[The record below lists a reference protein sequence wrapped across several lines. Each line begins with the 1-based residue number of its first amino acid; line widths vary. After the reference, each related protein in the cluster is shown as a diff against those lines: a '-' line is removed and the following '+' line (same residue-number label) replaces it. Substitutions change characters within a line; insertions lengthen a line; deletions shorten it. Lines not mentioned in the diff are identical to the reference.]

1 MARVR
6 VLPDEIV
13 RVDVTRSL
21 VSLIYPVCELLLITG
36 VCWMLI
42 GYLDR
47 DPQDSVQLR
56 NAVVGLWAALA
67 LWRFALPV
75 LRARKERVIVTDQR
89 VILRAQGIMGA
100 SESIPLRAVRHVG
113 RKRKNI
119 SLAVSGYQRPIML
132 INVAKAKH
140 VVASIE
146 EGMNQGRGYWG

>member
-1 MARVR
+1 M
-6 VLPDEIV
+6 
-13 RVDVTRSL
+13 
-21 VSLIYPVCELLLITG
+21 
-36 VCWMLI
+36 
-42 GYLDR
+42 
-47 DPQDSVQLR
+47 
-56 NAVVGLWAALA
+56 VGLWAALA

-132 INVAKAKH
+132 ANVAKAKH